1 MVAKLL
7 ALLAERDRLVLLP
20 DLLAAYRERLLDHQ
34 NVVRA
39 EVTTADAAA
48 RRSRDRRSSASL
60 AQATGRTVTAR
71 RRSVDPAIIGGVVAR
86 IGGTVYDGSVTRQLQ
101 KMKQRLA
108 RARRREPASRE
119 PRAGAAGRSMDI
131 KADEISKIIRE
142 QIGSYAVDV
151 DVAEVGSIISIGDGI
166 ARVHGVE
173 NAMAGEMLE
182 FPHGVFGIAL
192 NLEEES
198 VGAVLLGEFKEIKEG
213 DLVKRTG
220 RIISVPVGD
229 EMLGRVVN
237 ALGQP
242 IDGKGPIATKQF
254 SPIERLAPGVVDRQP
269 VKEPLQTGLKA
280 IDAMVP
286 IGRGQ
291 RELII
296 GDRQTGKT
304 AVAIDAI
311 LNQKDTGVI
320 CIYNAIGQKQ
330 STVAQVVRT
339 LEEADAMRYTI
350 VVAATASDPAPLLYI
365 SPYSACT
372 IGEFFRDSGR
382 HALVVYDDLSK
393 HAQAYREISLLL
405 RRPPGREAYPGD
417 VFYLHSRLL
426 ERAAK
431 LNNELGGGSLTALPI
446 IETQA
451 GDLSAYIPTNVI
463 SITDGQIFL
472 ESDLFHQGVRPAINV
487 GNSVSRVG
495 GSAQIKAMRQVA
507 GTLRLDLAQYRE
519 LAAFAQFGSD
529 LDKSTQA
536 QLTRGARLV
545 EILKQPQ
552 YEPLPV
558 ERQVAIIFAGTNG
571 YLDARRRCPT
581 CGAFET
587 RALSR
592 SSRRGTR
599 TCFTGIAEKKQLDDQ
614 LKAALDARGQG
625 VRGATSR
632 RGRQRRG
639 LSHAVTDRPPA
650 PRPRGEE
657 HAADHEGDE
666 DGRRVEAAPRA
677 GAHHERAALRRA
689 DAARAGERRVA
700 RRSVDPPAADRP
712 RARRRTAGRWSSSS
726 PATRGC
732 AAASTPT
739 SSRAPASF
747 IIGEP
752 AAVHARPGRP
762 QGPRLLR
769 PPRLRRRCSSRSAS
783 SRSCGSTTRS
793 AIAQTAIG
801 RVHRRR
807 RSIA

>member
-1 MVAKLL
+1 
-7 ALLAERDRLVLLP
+7 
-20 DLLAAYRERLLDHQ
+20 
-34 NVVRA
+34 
-39 EVTTADAAA
+39 
-48 RRSRDRRSSASL
+48 
-60 AQATGRTVTAR
+60 
-71 RRSVDPAIIGGVVAR
+71 
-86 IGGTVYDGSVTRQLQ
+86 
-101 KMKQRLA
+101 
-108 RARRREPASRE
+108 
-119 PRAGAAGRSMDI
+119 MDI
-131 KADEISKIIRE
+131 KAEEISKIIRE
-142 QIGSYAVDV
+142 QIGSYSVDV
-151 DVAEVGSIISIGDGI
+151 DVAEVGSIVSLGDGI
-166 ARVHGVE
+166 ARVHGIE
-173 NAMAGEMLE
+173 NVMAGEMLE

-198 VGAVLLGEFKEIKEG
+198 VGTVLLGEFKEIKEG
-213 DLVKRTG
+213 DVVKRTG
-220 RIISVPVGD
+220 RIISAPVGD

-242 IDGKGPIATKQF
+242 VDGKGPIATKQF
-254 SPIERLAPGVVDRQP
+254 APIERLAPGVVDRQP
-269 VKEPLQTGLKA
+269 VREPLQTGLKA

-304 AVAIDAI
+304 AVAIDTI

-350 VVAATASDPAPLLYI
+350 VVTAAAADPAPLLYI

-372 IGEFFRDSGR
+372 IGEYFRDSGR
-382 HALVVYDDLSK
+382 HALCVYDDLSK

-431 LNNELGGGSLTALPI
+431 LNDKLGGGSLTALPI

-495 GSAQIKAMRQVA
+495 GSAQIRAMRQVA
-507 GTLRLDLAQYRE
+507 GSLRLDLAQYRD

-529 LDKSTQA
+529 LDKATQA

-571 YLDARRRCPT
+571 YLDSVALPDLA
-581 CGAFET
+581 AFEKG
-587 RALSR
+587 LYGFIESR
-592 SSRRGTR
+592 HPEV
-599 TCFTGIAEKKQLDDQ
+599 FKGIAEKKQLDDA
-614 LKAALDARGQG
+614 LKGALTNAVKDFGAEFSARKAA
-625 VRGATSR
+625 
-632 RGRQRRG
+632 
-639 LSHAVTDRPPA
+639 
-650 PRPRGEE
+650 
-657 HAADHEGDE
+657 AA
-666 DGRRVEAAPRA
+666 
-677 GAHHERAALRRA
+677 
-689 DAARAGERRVA
+689 
-700 RRSVDPPAADRP
+700 
-712 RARRRTAGRWSSSS
+712 
-726 PATRGC
+726 
-732 AAASTPT
+732 
-739 SSRAPASF
+739 
-747 IIGEP
+747 
-752 AAVHARPGRP
+752 
-762 QGPRLLR
+762 
-769 PPRLRRRCSSRSAS
+769 
-783 SRSCGSTTRS
+783 
-793 AIAQTAIG
+793 
-801 RVHRRR
+801 
-807 RSIA
+807 